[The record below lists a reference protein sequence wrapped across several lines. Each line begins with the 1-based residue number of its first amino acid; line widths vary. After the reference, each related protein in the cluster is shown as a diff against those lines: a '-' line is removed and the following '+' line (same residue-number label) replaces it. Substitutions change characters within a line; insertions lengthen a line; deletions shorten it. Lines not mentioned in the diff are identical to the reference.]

1 MGIRSHKMENSLIK
15 QKSRKDKKMQK
26 IFAIKDLKMNFGG
39 VFVAPNRAAAIRL
52 FADTVNRQGTML
64 YEHAEDFD
72 LYDIGEFDDDTGA
85 IESKV
90 TFIEHATNL
99 KKAEEAPHL

>member
-1 MGIRSHKMENSLIK
+1 
-15 QKSRKDKKMQK
+15 MQK

-52 FADTVNRQGTML
+52 FADTVNRQGSML
-64 YEHAEDFD
+64 YEHSEDFD
-72 LYDIGEFDDDTGA
+72 LYDIGEFDEDTGT

-90 TFIEHATNL
+90 MFIEHASNL
-99 KKAEEAPHL
+99 KKVAETPHM

>member
-1 MGIRSHKMENSLIK
+1 
-15 QKSRKDKKMQK
+15 MQK

-52 FADTVNRQGTML
+52 FADTVNRQGSML
-64 YEHAEDFD
+64 YEHSEDFD
-72 LYDIGEFDDDTGA
+72 LYDIGEFDEDTGT

-90 TFIEHATNL
+90 TFIEHASNL
-99 KKAEEAPHL
+99 KKVAETPQM